1 MKELLQE
8 IPRRRQIWVVDVY
21 WSVEKNFLT
30 EFAVAVN
37 DRDEIVV
44 ADQLDHRVQVFDS
57 NGTFLRSF
65 GHKGEN
71 AGEFKYPFGIAINKD
86 RNIFCSRQ

>member
-1 MKELLQE
+1 MFKSPLG
-8 IPRRRQIWVVDVY
+8 
-21 WSVEKNFLT
+21 
-30 EFAVAVN
+30 VAVS

-44 ADQLDHRVQVFDS
+44 ADGWNHRVQVFDS

-71 AGEFKYPFGIAINKD
+71 AGELTCPVGVAINKD
-86 RNIFCSRQ
+86 RNIFVADNGNNRVQIFS